1 VISLRRPASAEA
13 VGGKN
18 PMAHVG
24 KVYNVL
30 AHVLAGEIH
39 RNVKGLREVT
49 VWLTSQIGQP
59 VSSPQFVMVEVHLA
73 QGVSLPSVELLIGR
87 QVEQALRSMTPFCRS
102 LARGLY
108 PVC

>member
-1 VISLRRPASAEA
+1 LTCQRSGRSSSKGASCGCWYQ
-13 VGGKN
+13 V
-18 PMAHVG
+18 V
-24 KVYNVL
+24 
-30 AHVLAGEIH
+30 
-39 RNVKGLREVT
+39 VT